1 MRTIYMHP
9 GQNLPPAPAP
19 TVAQQQPAAA
29 HSREMSDHLGTRLAV
44 LNSATRALRERG
56 LRILRQEL
64 NLHIASGPAT
74 LVEEEHIGAL
84 DRLLA
89 SGECKGR
96 QFHTVDG
103 VTTAFTVF
111 RGVIVS
117 WKEKCH
123 G

>member
-9 GQNLPPAPAP
+9 GQNLPPAAAPA
-19 TVAQQQPAAA
+19 VAQQTAAA
-29 HSREMSDHLGTRLAV
+29 HNRVMSDHLGTRLAV

-64 NLHIASGPAT
+64 NLHIASGPAA
-74 LVEEEHIGAL
+74 LVEEDHIGAL

-103 VTTAFTVF
+103 VTTAFTVY